1 MNISTENFYSTEH
14 YLFYILQTSYHNI
27 ECICVQLAK
36 HMLAMLNN
44 LLYNNK
50 LRSLISDYWMTL
62 VVHTK
67 I

>member
-50 LRSLISDYWMTL
+50 LRSLINDY
-62 VVHTK
+62 
-67 I
+67 